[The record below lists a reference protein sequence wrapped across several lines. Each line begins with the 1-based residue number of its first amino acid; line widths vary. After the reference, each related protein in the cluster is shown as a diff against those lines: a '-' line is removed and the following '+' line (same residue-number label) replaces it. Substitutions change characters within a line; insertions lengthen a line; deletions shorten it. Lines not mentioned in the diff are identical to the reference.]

1 MSGPPIRIFLLALGI
16 GILSWSP
23 TTASAQAPAD
33 SSSEQAEKKR
43 LETANDAE
51 TGTQGYETASV
62 GHEDFL
68 SDSHRRELYEKGRL
82 KYSRAAL
89 WTALLPG
96 LGNFYAEQYF
106 LGGLNMST
114 VGFSAVLI
122 PYGFVTDQDGFIWA
136 GLGLI
141 GVGYISGFAT
151 SYMGVRTY
159 NRRLRQ
165 QLRVS
170 ERQSSPRPDALTDSP
185 WAPPEF
191 ERLTIEF
198 RFR

>member
-1 MSGPPIRIFLLALGI
+1 MGL
-16 GILSWSP
+16 LSWCP
-23 TTASAQAPAD
+23 TTASAQDPAD
-33 SSSEQAEKKR
+33 SNSKRAEKKR
-43 LETANDAE
+43 PDTANDDR
-51 TGTQGYETASV
+51 TGPQGYETASV
-62 GHEDFL
+62 GHEDFM
-68 SDSHRRELYEKGRL
+68 SDSHRRELYRKGRL
-82 KYSRAAL
+82 RYSRAAL

-122 PYGFVTDQDGFIWA
+122 PYGFVTDQEGFIWA
-136 GLGLI
+136 GLALI

-151 SYMGVRTY
+151 SYMGVRRY

-170 ERQSSPRPDALTDSP
+170 ERPSSRRPDALADSP